1 MNSKLKET
9 QIIQAWPE
17 LMGAAVARST
27 QNIYIRNRTLFIYLN
42 SAIIRNEL
50 FMMRNQLIKTMNNY
64 VGASVIDNVLLK

>member
-50 FMMRNQLIKTMNNY
+50 FMMRNQLIRTMNNY